1 MGMVIC
7 HINHSADRVMPTL
20 RRPWIIVF
28 VLLLCACQSTPTLQ
42 RLLRSNSKS
51 TPVTG
56 GYLYEISH
64 PAQQTRFHLFG
75 TLHIAPKDGRTPLK
89 RALLQTMAK
98 ADRIYI
104 EAVMPAYIELAQSAP
119 TPASQDARPGTSKML
134 KEFALHGASSFAS
147 SKNTCAFTTFGADA
161 WIAQI
166 AFEEGIFL
174 RGLET
179 VEERIDLLSQL
190 SEDELK
196 SSATFQS
203 LQKAAAASGV
213 AAAPKT
219 DCADLQD
226 SWNAWSKGDPAKSE
240 GIANA
245 ARSDPL
251 MKVLLIDRNEL
262 FFKRINLAVQDRG
275 NFLFA
280 VGAGHLFGREGLL
293 QMLASA
299 GYTIKLIP

>member
-1 MGMVIC
+1 M
-7 HINHSADRVMPTL
+7 HTL
-20 RRPWIIVF
+20 RRPWIVVF

-64 PAQQTRFHLFG
+64 PAQPTRFHLFG
-75 TLHIAPKDGRTPLK
+75 TLHVAPKDGPTPLK
-89 RALLQTMAK
+89 RSLLQTMAR

-104 EAVMPAYIELAQSAP
+104 EAVMPAYIELAQSTPA
-119 TPASQDARPGTSKML
+119 PASQDAHPGTSKVL
-134 KEFALHGASSFAS
+134 KEFALHGASLFAS
-147 SKNTCAFTTFGADA
+147 SRNACAFTTFGADA
-161 WIAQI
+161 WIAKI

-196 SSATFQS
+196 ASTIFQS
-203 LQKAAAASGV
+203 LQKATAAASSV
-213 AAAPKT
+213 AASPKA
-219 DCADLQD
+219 DCAELQNN
-226 SWNAWSKGDPAKSE
+226 WNAWSKGDPAKSE

-275 NFLFA
+275 HFLFA

-293 QMLASA
+293 QMLTSA